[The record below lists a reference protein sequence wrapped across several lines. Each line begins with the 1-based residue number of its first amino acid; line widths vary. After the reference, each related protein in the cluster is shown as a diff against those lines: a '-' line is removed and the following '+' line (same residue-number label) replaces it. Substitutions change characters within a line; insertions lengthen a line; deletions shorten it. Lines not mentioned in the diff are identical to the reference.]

1 MTHQTILVPKIP
13 EYEYEYCDPDEETD
27 DGYEICDRVDEDDP
41 TQVIVA
47 TVHPRRL
54 QTVTMKLFQRRTCQ
68 KNSAKD
74 LLAGVY
80 DGNDVVVIQGIKGE
94 PIRLNKEADVSR
106 ASATSV
112 GEGNEEKG
120 KRERSVGQRMTKK
133 RLSLTRKERPR
144 VLNQVVMERRRRA
157 ARRKVF
163 GNRPR

>member
-1 MTHQTILVPKIP
+1 MP
-13 EYEYEYCDPDEETD
+13 
-27 DGYEICDRVDEDDP
+27 
-41 TQVIVA
+41 
-47 TVHPRRL
+47 
-54 QTVTMKLFQRRTCQ
+54 